1 MGKAFKITLS
11 CAILCAL
18 CGCKTRYITTEVP
31 VELHDTIS
39 VVKTVH
45 NTGTIE
51 RVERIHTID
60 TMSIDTSTI
69 ATLGMPTLRHNRTTI
84 IDNTLKQSHHA
95 DTTNTIE
102 RIIEKP
108 VVVKKTEYVKTNV
121 LHWWQSALMWLG
133 MAAMLFVG
141 IWLAWLAWRVRK

>member
-1 MGKAFKITLS
+1 MARCVKFL
-11 CAILCAL
+11 AILLLVL

-31 VELHDTIS
+31 VELHDTITAI
-39 VVKTVH
+39 KTVH
-45 NTGTIE
+45 SIDTIE

-60 TMSIDTSTI
+60 TMFIDTSTI
-69 ATLGMPTLRHNRTTI
+69 ATLGMPTLRHNRTTM

-108 VVVKKTEYVKTNV
+108 VVVREKEYVETNV
-121 LHWWQSALMWLG
+121 LYWWQNGLMW
-133 MAAMLFVG
+133 VG
-141 IWLAWLAWRVRK
+141 GVMIAIGLIWIFRLTHKNFKL